1 LLIKD
6 VVGRYG
12 GRVGFVSEDWGR
24 SELAAR
30 YEIKR
35 YPVVF
40 VGDVLVAQ
48 PKDFGGWGD
57 PTGKYA
63 PWSDRTNQ
71 ARFQEDV
78 ARVVDLLLRGDAAAA
93 ARAGSE
99 AEAAADVAALPAAS
113 LVDLA
118 GRRVETSDLAGQ
130 VVVVEFWATWC
141 APCRGTLRWLGS
153 VERRYGKD
161 VTVLAVA
168 VQSPEADVRKLVAS
182 LGLPVTVVPNGD
194 EVAAKFGGFSSVP
207 VLYVF
212 DRGGKTA
219 QIFHGAPKDLHER
232 AGRLVDRLVR
242 ARR

>member
-1 LLIKD
+1 M
-6 VVGRYG
+6 VARYG

-63 PWSDRTNQ
+63 PWGDRASQT
-71 ARFQEDV
+71 RFQQDLT
-78 ARVVDLLLRGDAAAA
+78 RVIDLLLVGDAAGAA
-93 ARAGSE
+93 SAGAE
-99 AEAAADVAALPAAS
+99 AEAATEIAALPAAS

-118 GRRVETSDLAGQ
+118 GRRVETSALAGQ

-141 APCRGTLRWLGS
+141 APCRSTLEWLGR
-153 VERRYGKD
+153 VERKYGKE
-161 VTVLAVA
+161 VTVLAIA
-168 VQSPEADVRKLVAS
+168 VQSPEADVRKLTRA
-182 LGLPVTVVPNGD
+182 LGPAVTVVPNGD
-194 EVAAKFGGFSSVP
+194 ETAAKFGGVTAVP

-212 DRGGKTA
+212 GRDGRTA
-219 QIFHGAPKDLHER
+219 EVFHGAPKDLHER
-232 AGRLVDRLVR
+232 AGRLVDRLVK
-242 ARR
+242 ARDRSRE